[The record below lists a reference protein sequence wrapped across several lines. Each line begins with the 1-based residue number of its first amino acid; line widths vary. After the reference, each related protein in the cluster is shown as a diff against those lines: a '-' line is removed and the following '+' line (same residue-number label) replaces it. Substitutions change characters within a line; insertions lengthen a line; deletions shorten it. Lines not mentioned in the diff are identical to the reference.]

1 MLYIHIALS
10 FLAVIFFVKSNLQN
24 NFLRLFFITFIFI
37 NINLLGIYYF
47 FNFLSGDGLNEAVIF
62 HLVHGISGFGI
73 DEYIIPGILL
83 FLYFLS
89 SVIICIFLFTNR
101 NLNFFYSEKLV
112 ITAPIFIIFFFT
124 SLVLNPLLND
134 IKNIF
139 FSNNINS
146 ISENSYYDNSD
157 IKFIKKSKNIIFL
170 YLEQFEKTYTDN
182 SLFPGLTP
190 HLNNLEKKA
199 TSFTN
204 IESPMGTNWTIAG
217 MVASQCGIPLLTNIE
232 VANNMGGMDKF
243 LVSARCIGDV
253 LNEKSYDL
261 NYINGSN
268 LEFAGKGKFYESHG
282 FNKVEGWDELRHR
295 LIDSSYRSPWGLYD
309 DSLYEINIDRLNQ
322 LRNTNRPYG
331 LFTLTLDTHHPN
343 GYLSSACKDMLYEDG
358 KNPILNAIHCA
369 DYMAAQFIE
378 EIINHESFKNTVLVV
393 LSDHLALKNTAT
405 PILKNIDRK
414 NLFYIFAEN
423 APQRKITK
431 PGTMFDVAPTVLSI
445 MGANTT
451 GFGLGRNLLIED
463 SLIEDSDGMNKVI
476 EDTRSQIVSFWS
488 FPKLKNGFEI
498 LPDQKKIIF
507 GTRYVNLPALI
518 LLDDNNDTQEIIFDF
533 HYAKPLEKRVAEL
546 KDYQKYI
553 WVDSCQKISPSMLAS
568 ENEELNYCS
577 IAAIKNKKKYL
588 IYKNLEAV
596 NKEMIFDFFNKN
608 KKSFFDN

>member
-1 MLYIHIALS
+1 MLYIHIVLS
-10 FLAVIFFVKSNLQN
+10 FLAVIFFVKSNFKN
-24 NFLRLFFITFIFI
+24 NILRLFFTIFIFL

-47 FNFLSGDGLNEAVIF
+47 FNYLSGDGLNEAVIF

-89 SVIICIFLFTNR
+89 SVIICIFLFTKK
-101 NLNFFYSEKLV
+101 NLNFIYSEKLALTV
-112 ITAPIFIIFFFT
+112 PIFILFFLG
-124 SLVLNPLLND
+124 SIALNPILKD
-134 IKNIF
+134 IKNVV
-139 FSNNINS
+139 FSKNQDLV
-146 ISENSYYDNSD
+146 SEENYYDNSD

-282 FNKVEGWDELRHR
+282 FNRVEGWDELRHR
-295 LIDSSYRSPWGLYD
+295 LIDNSYRSPWGLYD

-322 LRNTNRPYG
+322 LRNANRPYG

-343 GYLSSACKDMLYEDG
+343 GYLSSACKGMLYKDG
-358 KNPILNAIHCA
+358 NNPILNAVHCA

-405 PILKNIDRK
+405 PILKNIERK

-423 APQRKITK
+423 APQRRISK
-431 PGTMFDVAPTVLSI
+431 PGTMFDVAPTVMSI

-463 SLIEDSDGMNKVI
+463 SLIENSDGMNKII
-476 EDTRSQIVSFWS
+476 EDTRSKIVSFWS
-488 FPKLKNGFEI
+488 FPKLKNGFKI

-507 GTRYVNLPALI
+507 GTRYVNLPAII

-533 HYAKPLEKRVAEL
+533 HYAKSLEKRVAEL

-553 WVDSCQKISPSMLAS
+553 WVDDCQKISPSMHAL
-568 ENEELNYCS
+568 EKEELNYCL
-577 IAAIKNKKKYL
+577 IAAFKNKKESL
-588 IYKNLEAV
+588 FHKNPEAV